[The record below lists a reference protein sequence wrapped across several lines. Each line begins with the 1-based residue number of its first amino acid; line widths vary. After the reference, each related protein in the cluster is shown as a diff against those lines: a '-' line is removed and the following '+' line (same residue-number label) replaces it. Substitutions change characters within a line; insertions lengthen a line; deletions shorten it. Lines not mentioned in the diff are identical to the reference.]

1 MNNTESGSGSPNKT
15 TKVNTT
21 NVGYTI
27 VASVRMHSD
36 AGPGCNEDK
45 MIALGVNK
53 DNGDMVCWD
62 TYWCEENRGWMSG
75 SYQPY
80 RWSTPSREDNN
91 AVLSFVNRIKA
102 EMDKQVARAMS
113 VRDDAVGP
121 LEPSIDTS
129 MPDEKHESNAHKNI
143 DADYEDPYA

>member
-1 MNNTESGSGSPNKT
+1 MNNTSYNGSGSPNKT

-36 AGPGCNEDK
+36 AGPGYDADK
-45 MIALGVNK
+45 MVALGVNK

-80 RWSTPSREDNN
+80 RWSTPSKEDNM
-91 AVLSFVNRIKA
+91 AVKSFLSRI
-102 EMDKQVARAMS
+102 ERELEKQVSRALGIRDQS
-113 VRDDAVGP
+113 VMP
-121 LEPSIDTS
+121 TIDES
-129 MPDEKHESNAHKNI
+129 MPEE
-143 DADYEDPYA
+143 EE